1 MKPGEDL
8 WEQRYESIRNL
19 EKHLH
24 RNGTRIIK
32 FYLHLSKDEQRKRLL
47 ERIDIPDK
55 NWKLSLGDFTERKYW
70 DKYMDAFEKCLSATS
85 TEECPWYI
93 VPADDKN
100 NARLIISSVI
110 LKTIKDLK
118 LSYPHA
124 TKKHYHQ
131 LEELRKKLE
140 E

>member
-55 NWKLSLGDFTERKYW
+55 NWKLSLGDFEERKYW

-93 VPADDKN
+93 IPADDKN
-100 NARLIISSVI
+100 NARLIISSII

-124 TKKHYHQ
+124 TRKHYHQ